1 MSQIG
6 PTTVE
11 QSISQVSLYPKTM
24 SYYSRRLAGYSKNT
38 VRLNL
43 AGSTTVSQNGIISV
57 VLPTNSMVDLN
68 SLAMFFKC
76 DPVPSGNATGTTNP
90 SCIFPRFSTSLIE
103 RVQVSVGGVSVG
115 NAPNMQSAISY
126 LKQISSMS
134 DDKCSSCPHLWA
146 SPQGYSYSDGAAANA
161 TARGGSGTGGAAP
174 AAILTAEVSQDMGQ
188 NNPTNGAS
196 APSSANFVP
205 TAGNFPDESHYS
217 IELFN
222 GFVSESAPKV
232 LDTSTLGAIR
242 LDILLSPAAV
252 FQGMGAA
259 TTGAGPPVNPWTP
272 GVQCQVD
279 SYSLK
284 DIFFYVDVI
293 SVADGVYN
301 ASVASYLQS
310 GNTLKIPFANYFLFT
325 DGIATGSGFNSALR
339 VNVRSQNI
347 RRVWNS
353 FRLANYNKGGAA
365 AVSVLDK
372 ANTTPYFQFGSAQ
385 IAALQSIQLQ
395 VNNVQIPSQ
404 PLLMGGENT
413 YQNRKS
419 LNKINNQLGANLAD
433 QMIGQENRH
442 DMFYSVISLDDRLAN
457 GLRQLSGF
465 SSAGT
470 QTSIYVNTANT
481 ATAVAAAL
489 QHLCFVECT
498 SLLMV
503 GQNRQ
508 ITVIS

>member
-1 MSQIG
+1 MSSIG

-11 QSISQVSLYPKTM
+11 QTINQVSLYPKTM
-24 SYYSRRLAGYSKNT
+24 SYYSRRLAGYSKNS

-76 DPVPSGNATGTTNP
+76 DPVSTTAVAGSTEP
-90 SCIFPRFSTSLIE
+90 SCVFPRFTTSLIE
-103 RVQVSVGGVSVG
+103 RIQVSVGGVSVG
-115 NAPNMQSAISY
+115 NAPNMNSAIAY

-134 DDKCSSCPHLWA
+134 SDKCSSLPHLWA
-146 SPQGYSYSDGAAANA
+146 SPQGYDHTNGAAGVA
-161 TARGGSGTGGAAP
+161 TQRGGSGTAAG
-174 AAILTAEVSQDMGQ
+174 AILTPEVSQDHGQ
-188 NNPTNGAS
+188 NNPANGGSPACD
-196 APSSANFVP
+196 ANFVP
-205 TAGNFPDESHYS
+205 TAGNFPNESNYS
-217 IELFN
+217 VELFN

-252 FQGMGAA
+252 FMGLGSVNGAA
-259 TTGAGPPVNPWTP
+259 WVPDTACTVNT
-272 GVQCQVD
+272 
-279 SYSLK
+279 YSLK
-284 DIFFYVDVI
+284 DIFFYIDVI
-293 SVADGVYN
+293 SLADGVYN
-301 ASVASYLQS
+301 ASIASYLQS

-325 DGIATGSGFNSALR
+325 DGIQAGAGGFNSALR

-353 FRLANYNKGGAA
+353 FRKADYNAGAA
-365 AVSVLDK
+365 GDVAELNK
-372 ANTTPYFQFGSAQ
+372 ANTTPYFQFGSSSLS
-385 IAALQSIQLQ
+385 ALQSIQLQ

-404 PLLMGGENT
+404 PLLMGAENN

-419 LNKINNQLGANLAD
+419 LNKINNQLGACLAD
-433 QMIGQENRH
+433 CSIGQENRH
-442 DMFYSVISLDDRLAN
+442 DMFYSCISLDDRLSN

-481 ATAVAAAL
+481 GTNVADAL
-489 QHLCFVECT
+489 QHVCFIECS
-498 SLLMV
+498 SLLLV

>member
-76 DPVPSGNATGTTNP
+76 DPVPTQTDGDSQSP

-103 RVQVSVGGVSVG
+103 RIQVSVGGVSVG

-126 LKQISSMS
+126 LKQISSLS
-134 DDKCSSCPHLWA
+134 DDKASSLPHLWA

-161 TARGGSGTGGAAP
+161 TVRGGSGNAGG
-174 AAILTAEVSQDMGQ
+174 AILTPELSQDMGQ

-196 APSSANFVP
+196 APASAEFVP
-205 TAGNFPDESHYS
+205 TAGNFPKDGHYS
-217 IELFN
+217 VELFN
-222 GFVSESAPKV
+222 GFVSESSPKV
-232 LDTSTLGAIR
+232 LDTSTVGAIR

-252 FQGMGAA
+252 FQGMGSLL
-259 TTGAGPPVNPWTP
+259 TAGTVWQAKAPAR
-272 GVQCQVD
+272 VD
-279 SYSLK
+279 AYTLK

-301 ASVASYLQS
+301 ASIASYLQA

-325 DGIATGSGFNSALR
+325 DGIATGQGFNSALR

-353 FRLANYNKGGAA
+353 FRRADYNKGGTAA
-365 AVSVLDK
+365 IQVMDK
-372 ANTTPYFQFGSAQ
+372 ANTTPYFQFGSAE

-404 PLLMGGENT
+404 PILMGAENA

-470 QTSIYVNTANT
+470 QTSIYVNTTNT
-481 ATAVAAAL
+481 ATAVANAL